1 MCYPTFG
8 ALSLI
13 IRATPSDLDVLNTFF
28 PCLTGYW
35 VGVMTN
41 LLLAIQIETVSSV
54 PRGALDSYLDSLGS
68 RVQSLND
75 IYFFLMNTTLVS
87 KELETSVNFIT
98 VCDLLI
104 VNQVFFHVQNSE
116 NQVQYL
122 SRST

>member
-1 MCYPTFG
+1 
-8 ALSLI
+8 
-13 IRATPSDLDVLNTFF
+13 
-28 PCLTGYW
+28 
-35 VGVMTN
+35 MTN